1 MSNLRNNQVTKGI
14 ILAAGTGSRLLPV
27 TKYIN
32 KHLLPVCDKPM
43 IFYPI
48 SIIMLAGIRDILI
61 IVNPGDINDYKSLL
75 GNGNNLGVKIRYKVQ
90 KQPNGIAEAL
100 NISRSF
106 IKKDNFF
113 LILGD
118 NFFYG
123 QYLQK
128 FLKDTQLN
136 KNKATLFAYP
146 VQDTKNFGIVT
157 LKNNKIIKIIEKPK
171 KTKSNLAV
179 TGLYYYPNE
188 VLKIYD
194 KLKPSKRGELE
205 ITDVNNILIKK
216 NKVELITFGRGFSW
230 LDMGTFDN
238 LLETGLFIQTLEKRQ
253 GFKIGVLEEIAL
265 NQKFINSTKLKNLVN
280 KNKELNKYLKKIDS
294 FK

>member
-1 MSNLRNNQVTKGI
+1 MTKGI
-14 ILAAGTGSRLLPV
+14 ILAAGSGSRLLPV

-43 IFYPI
+43 IYYPI
-48 SIIMLAGIRDILI
+48 SILMLADVKDILI
-61 IVNPGDINDYKSLL
+61 IVNPGDIKDYKSLL
-75 GNGNNLGVKIRYKVQ
+75 GSGNDLGVKIQYKI
-90 KQPNGIAEAL
+90 QPQANGIAEAL
-100 NISRSF
+100 NISKSF

-123 QYLQK
+123 QYLQQ
-128 FLKDTQLN
+128 FLKDAQLN
-136 KNKATLFAYP
+136 KNKATLFAYS
-146 VQDTKNFGIVT
+146 VQDTRNYGIIT

-188 VLKIYD
+188 VLKLYHE
-194 KLKPSKRGELE
+194 LKPSKRGELE
-205 ITDVNNILIKK
+205 ITDINNILIKR

-230 LDMGTFDN
+230 LDMGTFNN
-238 LLETGLFIQTLEKRQ
+238 LMDTSFFIHTLEKRQ
-253 GFKIGVLEEIAL
+253 GFKIGLLEEIAF
-265 NQKFINSTKLKNLVN
+265 NQKFINL
-280 KNKELNKYLKKIDS
+280 KELNKIIKNDTKNSKYLKKIIKS
-294 FK
+294 I